1 MSSHRLKKDITK
13 THSSKDPTQN
23 RDVTRSPKEPRK
35 TGASSGVTRSP
46 NNPRKTGA
54 SSDVTRSPKEPQKT
68 GASFS
73 TDKSLKKSRTNEV
86 PPQKPSDSSKTQT
99 RDKEDRRRHIDK
111 KESGAA
117 SQKPHPLTKSHTIED
132 TPDVKEEVEEDIPQV
147 YTPTLTEYPSSS
159 YLMEI
164 TGYSIN
170 IVYVSC
176 QNCIVVLLTTVYI
189 I

>member
-13 THSSKDPTQN
+13 THSSKDPAQN

-54 SSDVTRSPKEPQKT
+54 SSDVTRSPKEPRKT

-86 PPQKPSDSSKTQT
+86 PPQKLSDSSKTQT